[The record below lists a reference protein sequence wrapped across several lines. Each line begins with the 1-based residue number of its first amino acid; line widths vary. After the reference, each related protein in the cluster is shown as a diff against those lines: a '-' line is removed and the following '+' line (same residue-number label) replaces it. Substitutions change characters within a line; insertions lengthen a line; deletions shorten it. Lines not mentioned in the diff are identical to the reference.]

1 MNFYLQLTERK
12 SMVEILCPHCEE
24 EIQLDDDAAGE
35 FGCPYCESEFE
46 WGMHD
51 EDEKVMIADVLN
63 DRNQNQ
69 VVYIHHQSHA
79 KNPTPALILSVIVL
93 FGAVASL
100 LLPYCGLC
108 YILFVIPAYIYVSS
122 VKNASKHSVGVPDAD
137 AKKRKST
144 ARISWIVAN
153 AALILTI
160 IALVFSVIQ
169 IVFLAGEA
177 ADEVGSTCITFGGS
191 C

>member
-108 YILFVIPAYIYVSS
+108 YILFVIPAYIYVSG

-137 AKKRKST
+137 ANKRKST
-144 ARISWIVAN
+144 ARISWMVAN

-177 ADEVGSTCITFGGS
+177 ADDVGSTCITFGGS